1 MIDEFATLGRVSR
14 SQHAAESRAGYSSN
28 PLLHF
33 GYRNPA
39 GLCLGFGL
47 GEEAEARLA
56 PREINAYI
64 QQGIGTPA
72 WAGKIHD
79 RDNTVGL
86 TDSQGHR
93 PSCGMVR
100 RGIDA

>member
-14 SQHAAESRAGYSSN
+14 NQHAAESRAGYSSN
-28 PLLHF
+28 PLLLF
-33 GYRNPA
+33 GHRRPA
-39 GLCLGFGL
+39 GLCLGFRPGQ
-47 GEEAEARLA
+47 EAEARLA

-64 QQGIGTPA
+64 QQSIGTPTG
-72 WAGKIHD
+72 AGELHD
-79 RDNTVGL
+79 CDNTVGL
-86 TDSQGHR
+86 PDSQGHW